1 MSYFQGPSETP
12 LLGITIGQG
21 LEQRVDLNP
30 DKEAVIFSTGNVRK
44 TFGQL
49 LEEVYILNEQYILIT
64 MRFLLMEM
72 MDSVHFNY
80 YMYNE
85 TF

>member
-49 LEEVYILNEQYILIT
+49 LEEVYFE
-64 MRFLLMEM
+64 
-72 MDSVHFNY
+72 
-80 YMYNE
+80 
-85 TF
+85 